1 MKRQITLD
9 DYYFDKGDLSVIFK
23 LDDDKYREDIIDE
36 NSFEEFIQQSG
47 RLEYFQDCWDGH
59 RESHYTKEY
68 IIDYDEWK
76 KDSCQTTDIEDF
88 LYYHYQKNKIPDYL
102 EE

>member
-9 DYYFDKGDLSVIFK
+9 DYHFYKGDLTVIFK

-36 NSFEEFIQQSG
+36 NSFEEYIQQSG
-47 RLEYFQDCWDGH
+47 RLEYFEDCWDGH

-68 IIDYDEWK
+68 LMEYDAWK
-76 KDSCQTTDIEDF
+76 KDECQTTDIEDF
-88 LYYHYQKNKIPDYL
+88 LCYHYQNNKIPDYL

>member
-1 MKRQITLD
+1 MKRQIILD
-9 DYYFDKGDLSVIFK
+9 DYYFDKGDLTVIFK

-36 NSFEEFIQQSG
+36 NSFEEYIQKSG
-47 RLEYFQDCWDGH
+47 KLEVFEDCWDGY

-68 IIDYDEWK
+68 LIEYYEWK
-76 KDSCQTTDIEDF
+76 KDSCETSDIEDF
-88 LYYHYQKNKIPDYL
+88 LYYYYEKHKIPEYI